1 MALLNSP
8 SNLSLRQL
16 RAFWLVAQEGS
27 MTRAAQQMHL
37 TISALS
43 MLVRTLEDELGVRLF
58 ERTTR
63 RVELTEAGRQF
74 MPAVRDVFFALDSG
88 VETLQEGK
96 RRKSERLTLAT
107 SPLLAATVVPAVIAR
122 FREQFPNVS
131 VTLVDVPVDQV
142 VAQVREAKADFGI
155 CTADAALTDLISQVL
170 YKDTL
175 VLACSPDHPLATRA
189 QVEWSDLVEER
200 LILLTPGTGLRRLT
214 DQTLGQLTSRLKPVF
229 EVANIQTALGL
240 VAAGLG
246 VSMLPAYSLQRATGD
261 RVSAIPLAEP
271 VVSREI
277 VALCTRA
284 RPFSTAAEAFLT
296 LFKENAK

>member
-1 MALLNSP
+1 MTNLS
-8 SNLSLRQL
+8 SHLSLRQL

-43 MLVRTLEDELGVRLF
+43 MLVRTLEEELGVRLF

-63 RVELTEAGRQF
+63 RMELTEAGRQF
-74 MPAVRDVFFALDSG
+74 MPAVRDVFLALDSG
-88 VETLQEGK
+88 VQTLQEGK

-107 SPLLAATVVPAVIAR
+107 SPLLAGTVVPAVIAK
-122 FREQFPNVS
+122 FRERFPNVD

-142 VAQVREAKADFGI
+142 VAHVRESKADFGI
-155 CTADAALTDLISQVL
+155 CTADAALTDLIAQVL
-170 YKDTL
+170 YQDTL
-175 VLACSPDHPLATRA
+175 MLACSPDHPMAERTQAT
-189 QVEWSDLVEER
+189 WSDLIDQP
-200 LILLTPGTGLRRLT
+200 LILLNPGTGMRRLT
-214 DQTLGQLTSRLKPVF
+214 DQALSEFTLRLKPAF
-229 EVANIQTALGL
+229 EVANIQTAIGL

-246 VSMLPAYSLQRATGD
+246 VSVLPAYSLARATDGQV
-261 RVSAIPLAEP
+261 RAIALTDP

-284 RPFSTAAEAFLT
+284 RPFSMAAEAFLK
-296 LFKENAK
+296 LFKESAK